1 MAAASATSARPVT
14 PSPTA
19 ILQMLAGRWVCGA
32 VTAAARLGIA
42 DQLARGAR
50 SSDELAPRLRAHA
63 PSLYRLMRAL
73 ASLGLLSEVHGGR
86 FALTSLGAYLRSDVP
101 GSMLGVA
108 QFFASEEHG
117 AAWSAAAYSVASGEP
132 AFAHLFGRTLCEYLD
147 DDPELAAI
155 YSHAT
160 ASLASVFAPE
170 IVERLAVG
178 PARTVADV
186 GGGTG
191 TLLAAILKRHP
202 QLRGILY
209 ERPATIAAAARGGE
223 AVLRERC
230 ELVAGDF
237 LRSVPAA
244 DLILL
249 SRVLH
254 DWSDTDAVRI
264 LANCRSA
271 LPPHGRVAAIECAI
285 VPGDEPDLGKLLDL
299 EMLVVNN
306 GRERTRTELETL
318 FQRAGLR
325 PVNAVALASGV
336 IVEAVRAS
344 QGEP

>member
-1 MAAASATSARPVT
+1 MAAASATSAHIAT
-14 PSPTA
+14 PPPAA

-73 ASLGLLSEVHGGR
+73 ASLGLLTEGEGGR

-132 AFAHLFGRTLCEYLD
+132 AFAHLFGRTLWEYLD
-147 DDPELAAI
+147 DDPELTAI
-155 YSHAT
+155 YCDAT
-160 ASLASVFAPE
+160 AALASAFAPE
-170 IVERLAVG
+170 ILDRLAIE

-191 TLLAAILKRHP
+191 TLLAAVLARHP
-202 QLRGILY
+202 QVHGILY
-209 ERPATIAAAARGGE
+209 ERPATIAAAARSAP

-230 ELVAGDF
+230 ELAAGDF
-237 LRSVPAA
+237 LRGVPAA
-244 DLILL
+244 DLIIL

-254 DWSDTDAVRI
+254 DWSDADAVRI
-264 LANCRSA
+264 LANCAAA
-271 LPPHGRVAAIECAI
+271 LPAHGRVAAIECAI
-285 VPGDEPDLGKLLDL
+285 APGDASDLGKLLDL
-299 EMLVVNN
+299 EMLVINN
-306 GRERTRTELETL
+306 GRERTQHEIETL
-318 FQRAGLR
+318 FGRAGLR
-325 PVNAVALASGV
+325 PINAVPLASGV
-336 IVEAVRAS
+336 IVQAVRAS
-344 QGEP
+344 